1 MNGENSMQ
9 FKNLLLETKEN
20 IATVTFN
27 RPQALN
33 ALNQETVQEAISCFK
48 ELKHDDAVQ
57 VVIVTGSGPKAFVAG
72 ADITFMRELTPL
84 AARNFAFLGQELMN
98 SIEGL
103 GKPVIAAVNGFA
115 LGGGCE
121 LAIACD
127 IRLASDNAKFGQPE
141 VNLGV
146 IPGFAGT
153 QRLPRIIGK
162 GRASELIFTG
172 DIIDAAEAY
181 RIGLVN
187 RVVPQDQLL
196 SVCREMAVKIASRGP
211 AAVRLSK
218 DAITNGMEM
227 DLARACAYEA
237 DQFALCFT
245 SPDQKEGMNAFLEK
259 RPARFQGK

>member
-1 MNGENSMQ
+1 MQ
-9 FKNLLLETKEN
+9 FSNLLLEISEN
-20 IATVTFN
+20 IATVAFN

-33 ALNQETVQEAISCFK
+33 ALNRDTLVEALACLK
-48 ELKHDDAVQ
+48 ELKTDAMVQ
-57 VVIVTGSGPKAFVAG
+57 VVVLTGSGPKAFVAG
-72 ADITFMRELTPL
+72 ADIAFMRDLTPL
-84 AARNFAFLGQELMN
+84 AAREFAFLGQEVTN
-98 SIEGL
+98 AIEHL

-127 IRLASDNAKFGQPE
+127 MRVASENAKFGQPE

-153 QRLPRIIGK
+153 QRLPRIIGR

-172 DIIDAAEAY
+172 DIIDAQEAY

-196 SVCREMAVKIASRGP
+196 PACRAIAAKIISKGP
-211 AAVRLSK
+211 VAVRLSK
-218 DAITNGMEM
+218 EAIVNGMEM
-227 DLARACAYEA
+227 DLARACAFEA
-237 DQFALCFT
+237 DQFALCFA

-259 RPARFQGK
+259 RPAQFQMK